1 MADPTITIKMQHL
14 DQKLL
19 QEFKRSEELVM
30 MEPGFAIL
38 NLANN
43 CRLKSF
49 PERTNQIFTVHHFP
63 ILMGNTSIRTVGII
77 EVFGYLEMI
86 FQSFKET
93 KQTFFFKYIKKP
105 RIRTWILR
113 TFSG

>member
-1 MADPTITIKMQHL
+1 MVDPTITIKMQHL

-49 PERTNQIFTVHHFP
+49 PERTNQIVTVHHFP
-63 ILMGNTSIRTVGII
+63 ILMGNTSIRTVGIS
-77 EVFGYLEMI
+77 FWI
-86 FQSFKET
+86 FRNDFTILQGN
-93 KQTFFFKYIKKP
+93 QTDFFFLNTLKN
-105 RIRTWILR
+105 LV
-113 TFSG
+113 